1 MHFIYYGLES
11 EMIVIISQFIFN
23 FLSQLSYV
31 EVEATQV
38 WDPED

>member
-1 MHFIYYGLES
+1 MHFIYCGLES
-11 EMIVIISQFIFN
+11 EMIVTISQFN
-23 FLSQLSYV
+23 FYILSQLSYV